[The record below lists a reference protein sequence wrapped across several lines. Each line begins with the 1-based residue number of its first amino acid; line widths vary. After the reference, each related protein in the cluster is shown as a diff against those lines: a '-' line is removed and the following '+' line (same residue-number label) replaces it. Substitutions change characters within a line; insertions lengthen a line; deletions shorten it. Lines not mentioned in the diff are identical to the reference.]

1 MKKIR
6 MDMID
11 SGNQDEVRLSDEE
24 NIPEGLP
31 KQPEKDAFDDLLA
44 HYSKPSSLHNLTMEQ
59 QERMAENKRKAE
71 ERRKSRLQSL
81 DNSSVSTNS
90 FADSQHEKGASCS
103 PAKEHE
109 SEDLMDI
116 DSMLADISQE

>member
-1 MKKIR
+1 
-6 MDMID
+6 MDLID

-24 NIPEGLP
+24 NIPEGLS

-44 HYSKPSSLHNLTMEQ
+44 HYSKPASSLHNLTIEQ
-59 QERMAENKRKAE
+59 QERIAENKRKAE

-81 DNSSVSTNS
+81 NNSSVSTNS
-90 FADSQHEKGASCS
+90 FVDGSQHEKGANCS
-103 PAKEHE
+103 PSNEHE
-109 SEDLMDI
+109 SEELMDI